1 MRYRKL
7 TPTSDYSFGNGQLD
21 FLINSPEAVAQAVQT
36 TLLLWV
42 GEWFLDVTAGTPY
55 PESVI
60 GKHSQDEAD
69 ATLIGVISNV
79 QGVVS
84 IVNFQSTIDP
94 STRKYSV
101 VSGTINTIYGQTE
114 LQIENEVNF

>member
-7 TPTSDYSFGNGQLD
+7 DKNGDYSWGAGQLD

-42 GEWFLDVTAGTPY
+42 GEWYLNINDGTPY
-55 PESVI
+55 PESVL

-79 QGVVS
+79 QGVVN
-84 IVNFQSTIDP
+84 IVNFSSTLDP
-94 STRKYSV
+94 QTRKYTV
-101 VSGTINTIYGQTE
+101 IQGTLNTIYGQTQLE
-114 LQIENEVNF
+114 IQNESNF